1 MKISSLTIRN
11 FKSIRELNIENI
23 ENALILVGKNNTGK
37 TVVIDAIRVVSGS
50 YQVTE
55 LDFNDRKKNIEIQM
69 TLEITEEDLIQL
81 HTHGIVSCLKEYDEW
96 EQEFCDKLPSYEAG
110 SLTFTCIA
118 NRKGEVRYEHAE
130 RRAGIRQVWRYRRNG
145 TPQGL

>member
-81 HTHGIVSCLKEYDEW
+81 HGLACGDMVDHDTITDRINGHKSSY
-96 EQEFCDKLPSYEAG
+96 LP
-110 SLTFTCIA
+110 
-118 NRKGEVRYEHAE
+118 R
-130 RRAGIRQVWRYRRNG
+130 
-145 TPQGL
+145 